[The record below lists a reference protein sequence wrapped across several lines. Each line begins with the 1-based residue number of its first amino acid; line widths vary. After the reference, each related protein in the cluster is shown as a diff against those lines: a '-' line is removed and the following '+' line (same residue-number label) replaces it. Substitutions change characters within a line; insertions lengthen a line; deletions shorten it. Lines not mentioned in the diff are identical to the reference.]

1 MQIHENKDFAHRGVP
16 QPVIGRNPASA
27 AKTCARSL
35 RQNGRTAIAQ
45 ADLRDDEDADEFA
58 ATGQILVATFATFLA
73 MSLVAFRLSPKNRTL
88 PSMSRSSSTF
98 PSLSVNL
105 Q

>member
-1 MQIHENKDFAHRGVP
+1 MKTRILRIGGYPSPLSDAIPLGSEDLREVFAAGW
-16 QPVIGRNPASA
+16 S
-27 AKTCARSL
+27 
-35 RQNGRTAIAQ
+35 TAIAE
-45 ADLRDDEDADEFA
+45 ADFRDDEDADELA